1 MTPDVNVLVAASRPD
16 HAHHATAATWLREA
30 RVEAQRGRRF
40 EVLPMVAAGFLRL
53 VTHPKVFPDPT
64 PTEFALD
71 FVESLLQTPGVR
83 MTTLGEE
90 WPAMQQLC
98 RSKALA
104 GNAIP
109 DAWIAATV
117 KSNGL
122 HLVTFDRDFSLL
134 LDSSD
139 FTLLRP

>member
-16 HAHHATAATWLREA
+16 HLHHATAANWLRKA
-30 RVEAQRGRRF
+30 RSDAQRGRRF

-53 VTHPKVFPDPT
+53 VTHPKVFADPT
-64 PTEFALD
+64 PTEYALD
-71 FVESLLQTPGVR
+71 FVDALLQTPGVR

-90 WPAMQQLC
+90 WPAVQQLC
-98 RSKALA
+98 RSKTLA
-104 GNAIP
+104 GNAVP

-122 HLVTFDRDFSLL
+122 HLVTFDRDFSQL